1 MAHGAIDHVER
12 KSSERGAHG
21 RMEFAFSPSLRGG
34 TVRATGV
41 IVAFAFPGQPARE
54 MGTLGP

>member
-12 KSSERGAHG
+12 KSKRAA
-21 RMEFAFSPSLRGG
+21 RMEFTFAPALSGG

-41 IVAFAFPGQPARE
+41 IVAFAILGQPARE
-54 MGTLGP
+54 MGTPGP